1 MVKHGNQVWQR
12 SCMSL
17 GITNM
22 IFQQLHCLACWTK
35 RQQMCYLK
43 AFWTALCA
51 KWLERI
57 ISKKRLAVQPCSVK
71 AHYNNRC
78 TYLKGIIIIWPRNLT
93 GFQKALDRDSDT
105 AATLNFTRYAVN
117 YRKTNLVP
125 QERGGCW
132 RRAAG
137 SQPACRD
144 SRSPTPPAAGSR
156 RSITARTSLL
166 ACVVID
172 HQPLNWNKE
181 SK

>member
-1 MVKHGNQVWQR
+1 MVKHRNQVWQK

-17 GITNM
+17 GIINE
-22 IFQQLHCLACWTK
+22 IFQQLQFLACWTK
-35 RQQMCYLK
+35 RQQTCYLK

-57 ISKKRLAVQPCSVK
+57 ISKKRLAAQPRSVK
-71 AHYNNRC
+71 AHYNNSC

-93 GFQKALDRDSDT
+93 RLQKALDRDSDT
-105 AATLNFTRYAVN
+105 ATTLNFTWYAVN

-132 RRAAG
+132 QRAAG

-144 SRSPTPPAAGSR
+144 SRSQH
-156 RSITARTSLL
+156 SITAATALL
-166 ACVVID
+166 ASVLID
-172 HQPLNWNKE
+172 H
-181 SK
+181 